1 MKCSSAEGAP
11 GEEPAPS
18 ERAKRVRQKMARH
31 YGNSSNELLELFE
44 SLKDD
49 LAECSQLFE
58 PYPEP

>member
-1 MKCSSAEGAP
+1 
-11 GEEPAPS
+11 
-18 ERAKRVRQKMARH
+18 MARH